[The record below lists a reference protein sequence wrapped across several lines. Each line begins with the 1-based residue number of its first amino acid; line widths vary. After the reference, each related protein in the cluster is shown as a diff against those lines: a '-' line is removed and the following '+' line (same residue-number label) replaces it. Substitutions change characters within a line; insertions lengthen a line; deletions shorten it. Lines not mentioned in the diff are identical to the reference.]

1 MVGVPV
7 CERKEEK
14 RNRDVVALIVD
25 IKFCKKWTFFSCF
38 VDSSFVDS
46 LFANF

>member
-7 CERKEEK
+7 CEEMEEK

-25 IKFCKKWTFFSCF
+25 IKFVRSGL
-38 VDSSFVDS
+38 SSVALFLTPPYS